1 MENKI
6 AFMLTFV
13 MVFAALALVRAES
26 DPMSSDEEAI
36 RATVQ
41 GDFDGMM
48 TPSTDALKGSF
59 HPESRLIGLSD
70 GELVIIPFNDWQ
82 ASYDR
87 EFDEDWGNE
96 AFRNKIVS
104 VDIAGTA
111 AVAKVDL
118 QWPRVH
124 YIDYLSLI
132 KIGDEWK
139 IVNKIWHQG
148 PPVEPDPS
156 AG

>member
-1 MENKI
+1 MKNKI
-6 AFMLTFV
+6 AFMLTFA

-26 DPMSSDEEAI
+26 DLMSSDEEAI

-41 GDFDGMM
+41 GYFDGMM

-70 GELVIIPFNDWQ
+70 GELVIIPFADWQ
-82 ASYDR
+82 VSFER
-87 EFDEDWGNE
+87 EFDDDWGNE
-96 AFRNKIVS
+96 MFRNQIVS

-124 YIDYLSLI
+124 YVDYLSLI

-148 PPVEPDPS
+148 PSMEPS

>member
-1 MENKI
+1 MKNKI
-6 AFMLTFV
+6 AFMLTFAL
-13 MVFAALALVRAES
+13 VFAALALVRAES

-36 RATVQ
+36 RETVQ
-41 GDFDGMM
+41 GYFDGMM
-48 TPSTDALKGSF
+48 TPSTEALKGSF

-70 GELVIIPFNDWQ
+70 GELAIIPFADWQ
-82 ASYDR
+82 ASFER
-87 EFDEDWGNE
+87 EFGDDWGNE
-96 AFRNKIVS
+96 MFRNQIVS

-124 YIDYLSLI
+124 YVDYLSLI

-148 PPVEPDPS
+148 PPVERS
-156 AG
+156 EG

>member
-1 MENKI
+1 MKNKI
-6 AFMLTFV
+6 AFMLTFT
-13 MVFAALALVRAES
+13 MVFAALAFVRAES
-26 DPMSSDEEAI
+26 TPMSSDEEAI
-36 RATVQ
+36 RETVR
-41 GDFDGMM
+41 GYFDGMM

-59 HPESRLIGLSD
+59 HPESRLIGLND
-70 GELVIIPFNDWQ
+70 GELLIIPFNDWQ
-82 ASYDR
+82 ASFER

-96 AFRNKIVS
+96 AFRNEIVS

-124 YIDYLSLI
+124 YIDYLSLL

-148 PPVEPDPS
+148 PPVEPS
-156 AG
+156 TS

>member
-1 MENKI
+1 MKNKI
-6 AFMLTFV
+6 AFMLTFA

-26 DPMSSDEEAI
+26 NPMSSDEEAI

-41 GDFDGMM
+41 GYFDGMM

-59 HPESRLIGLSD
+59 HPESRLIGLSE

-82 ASYDR
+82 ASFDR

-104 VDIAGTA
+104 VDIAETA

-124 YIDYLSLI
+124 YVDYLSLI

-148 PPVEPDPS
+148 PPVEPS
-156 AG
+156 AN